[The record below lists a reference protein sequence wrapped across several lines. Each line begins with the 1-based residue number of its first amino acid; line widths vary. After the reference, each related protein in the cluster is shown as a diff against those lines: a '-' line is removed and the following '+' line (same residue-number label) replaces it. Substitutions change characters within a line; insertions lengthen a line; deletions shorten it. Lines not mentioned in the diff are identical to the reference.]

1 MSEGKRAASEEI
13 AWRAQRRS
21 RSQATWAGIKTAFT
35 FALVAGLCGF
45 AYGMWEEVGGAP
57 DKYASRIPDEDM
69 GSLQHWSAKVGILIA
84 NLRGGR
90 AGRSDLNGTL
100 ARGSGPRPRLNS
112 EAANKGLAELTQEEL
127 DALLREL
134 DAEAR
139 ELEDSESLDPKR
151 APGEPEPKPEPRK
164 PEPANHVGPKPPP
177 RPAPR
182 PKPRR
187 PKLPP
192 GMDAKTAEL
201 LEKARKARKTAMQH
215 YQKARPEAPPN
226 GRDAAT
232 RRTLTYLKAAQKYY
246 EAALKGKMSRGERKR
261 ASAEITSV
269 QRHMYWCNKFLPA
282 WRRR

>member
-1 MSEGKRAASEEI
+1 MSDDKRAASEEI

-21 RSQATWAGIKTAFT
+21 RSQAAWAGIKTIFT
-35 FALVAGLCGF
+35 FALLAGLCGF
-45 AYGMWEEVGGAP
+45 AYGTWEEVGAAP

-69 GSLQHWSAKVGILIA
+69 GSLQHWSAKAGIFIA

-90 AGRSDLNGTL
+90 AGRSDPNDTL
-100 ARGSGPRPRLNS
+100 ARGRGPRPRPNS
-112 EAANKGLAELTQEEL
+112 EPANKGLAELTQEEL

-139 ELEDSESLDPKR
+139 KLEDSESLDPKP
-151 APGEPEPKPEPRK
+151 APGEREPKPPSRK
-164 PEPANHVGPKPPP
+164 PEPVNHVGPKPPP
-177 RPAPR
+177 RPAPG
-182 PKPRR
+182 PQPRGR
-187 PKLPP
+187 KLPP

-201 LEKARKARKTAMQH
+201 LGKARKARKIAMQH

-232 RRTLTYLKAAQKYY
+232 RRTLRYLKVAQKYY
-246 EAALKGKMSRGERKR
+246 EAALKGKMSRGEHKR

-269 QRHMYWCNKFLPA
+269 QRHMYWCNKFLSA
-282 WRRR
+282 WRRK